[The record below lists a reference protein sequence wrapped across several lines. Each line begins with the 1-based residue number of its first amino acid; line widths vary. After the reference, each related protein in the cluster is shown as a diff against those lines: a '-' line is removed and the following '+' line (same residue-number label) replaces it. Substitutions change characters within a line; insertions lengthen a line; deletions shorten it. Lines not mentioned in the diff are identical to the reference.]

1 MGVATMVRA
10 TINTTTIATQ
20 CETLVITTP
29 IADRLTTMVL
39 MTHREAMAR
48 IAATTNLLTK
58 TSRTR

>member
-1 MGVATMVRA
+1 MEVATMVRA

-39 MTHREAMAR
+39 MAHREAMAR

-58 TSRTR
+58 TSQTR